1 MKNSRATACIQMI
14 DVERINILNPRVR
27 NKKIFTDIT
36 ENISKV
42 GLKRPV
48 TVTPSRSNIAG
59 KDYDLVCGQGRVE
72 AFIACGQ
79 SHIPAR
85 IIDADEQEVLIMSL
99 VENIARPMH
108 RPLDLLKAIEIL
120 TKDYEPKEIAAKTGL
135 TLEYVKAIINLLEQG
150 EERLLTAVENGT
162 IPVSVAVQIA
172 ESPGDEQN
180 ALSEA
185 YEKNLLRGRKLLIVQ
200 QLLETRRRNGKS
212 FRSGRQA
219 QRKSREAKVSAQ
231 DLVRVY
237 RKESERIQM
246 MARKAEQVNQSLAF
260 VVQGLRHLMKDEHF
274 QTLLRA
280 EKITTVPKQLLDLV
294 EANA

>member
-1 MKNSRATACIQMI
+1 MKKSPATACIQMI

-27 NKKIFTDIT
+27 NKKTFTDIT

-200 QLLETRRRNGKS
+200 QLLETRRRSGKS
-212 FRSGRQA
+212 FRSGRQTP
-219 QRKSREAKVSAQ
+219 RKSREAKVSAQ

-260 VVQGLRHLMKDEHF
+260 VVQGLRHLMKDDHF